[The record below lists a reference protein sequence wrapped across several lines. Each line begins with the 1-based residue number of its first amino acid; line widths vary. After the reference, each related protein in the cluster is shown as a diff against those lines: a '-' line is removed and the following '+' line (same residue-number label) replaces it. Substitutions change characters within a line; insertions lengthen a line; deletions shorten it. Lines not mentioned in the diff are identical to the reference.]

1 MLIMNNFEFE
11 HNGKKL
17 WYSRSLAV
25 SLLAHSVF
33 DGKIRILANKRG
45 EGAEF
50 NKHLWNLPGGFVD
63 FNETAEEAACRE
75 TLEETGY
82 IINPRDISLVDLDT
96 NPKNS
101 WRQTMVA
108 KFNVALEYTPEHDVN
123 FRLTNT
129 NGEVEDVEWIALDE
143 LDNYNWVRGQKEY
156 IKEYFNILEK

>member
-1 MLIMNNFEFE
+1 MQNFEFE
-11 HNGKKL
+11 HNGQKL

-25 SLLAHSVF
+25 SLLVHTIF
-33 DGKIRILANKRG
+33 NGKIWILANKRG

-82 IINPRDISLVDLDT
+82 IINPQDISLVDLDT

-108 KFNVALEYTPEHDVN
+108 KFNVALEHCPERDESFHIS
-123 FRLTNT
+123 NT
-129 NGEVEDVEWIALDE
+129 NGEVEEVEWVVLDE
-143 LDNYNWVRGQKEY
+143 IDNYNWVRGQKEY

>member
-1 MLIMNNFEFE
+1 MKNFEFE
-11 HNGKKL
+11 HNGQKL

-25 SLLAHSVF
+25 SLLAHSIF

-82 IINPRDISLVDLDT
+82 IINPQDISLVDLDT

-108 KFNVALEYTPEHDVN
+108 KFNVALEHTPEHDVN
-123 FRLTNT
+123 FRLVNT

>member
-1 MLIMNNFEFE
+1 MKNFEFE
-11 HNGKKL
+11 YNGQKL

-25 SLLAHSVF
+25 SLLAHSIF

-50 NKHLWNLPGGFVD
+50 NKHLWNLPGGFID

-82 IINPRDISLVDLDT
+82 IINPQDISLVDLDT

-108 KFNVALEYTPEHDVN
+108 KFNVALEHTPEHDVN
-123 FRLTNT
+123 FRLVNT

-156 IKEYFNILEK
+156 IKKYFNILEK

>member
-1 MLIMNNFEFE
+1 MNNFEFE

-25 SLLAHSVF
+25 SLLAHSMF
-33 DGKIRILANKRG
+33 DGKIRVLANKRG

-82 IINPRDISLVDLDT
+82 IINPKDISLFDLDT

-108 KFNVALEYTPEHDVN
+108 KFNIALEHTPEHDVN
-123 FRLTNT
+123 FRLANT

-143 LDNYNWVRGQKEY
+143 IDNYNWVRGQKEY
-156 IKEYFNILEK
+156 IKKYFNILEK

>member
-108 KFNVALEYTPEHDVN
+108 KFNVALEYTPEHDGN

>member
-1 MLIMNNFEFE
+1 MQNFEFE
-11 HNGKKL
+11 HNGQKL

-25 SLLAHSVF
+25 NLLAHTVF
-33 DGKIRILANKRG
+33 NGKIRILANKRG

-63 FNETAEEAACRE
+63 FNETAEQAACRE

-82 IINPRDISLVDLDT
+82 IINPQDISLVDLDT

-108 KFNVALEYTPEHDVN
+108 KFNIALEQAPERDPN
-123 FRLTNT
+123 FSLVNT
-129 NGEVEDVEWIALDE
+129 NGEVEAVKWITLDE
-143 LDNYNWVRGQKEY
+143 IDDYNWVRGQKEY

>member
-1 MLIMNNFEFE
+1 MNNFEFE

-82 IINPRDISLVDLDT
+82 IINPQDISLVDLDT

-108 KFNVALEYTPEHDVN
+108 KFNVALEHTPEHDVN
-123 FRLTNT
+123 FRLVNT

>member
-1 MLIMNNFEFE
+1 MNNFEFE
-11 HNGKKL
+11 HNGQKL

-25 SLLAHSVF
+25 SLLVHTIFS
-33 DGKIRILANKRG
+33 GKIWILANKRG

-82 IINPRDISLVDLDT
+82 IINPRDISLVYLDT
-96 NPKNS
+96 NPKNNR
-101 WRQTMVA
+101 RQTMVA
-108 KFNVALEYTPEHDVN
+108 KFNITLEQVPERDAN
-123 FRLTNT
+123 FSIVNT
-129 NGEVEDVEWIALDE
+129 NGEVEEVEWIALDE

-156 IKEYFNILEK
+156 IKKYFSILEE

>member
-1 MLIMNNFEFE
+1 MNNFEFE

-25 SLLAHSVF
+25 SALVHF
-33 DGKIRILANKRG
+33 IKDGEIYILANKRG
-45 EGAEF
+45 AGAEF

-82 IINPRDISLVDLDT
+82 IINPQDISLVDLDT

-108 KFNVALEYTPEHDVN
+108 KFNIALEHAPERVVN
-123 FRLTNT
+123 FSLVNT
-129 NGEVEDVEWIALDE
+129 NGEVEAVKWIALDE
-143 LDNYNWVRGQKEY
+143 IDDYNWVRGQKEY

>member
-1 MLIMNNFEFE
+1 MQNFEFE
-11 HNGKKL
+11 HNGQKL

-33 DGKIRILANKRG
+33 DDKIRILANKRG

-82 IINPRDISLVDLDT
+82 IINPQDISLVNLDT

-108 KFNVALEYTPEHDVN
+108 KFNVALEHTPEHDVN
-123 FRLTNT
+123 FRLVNT